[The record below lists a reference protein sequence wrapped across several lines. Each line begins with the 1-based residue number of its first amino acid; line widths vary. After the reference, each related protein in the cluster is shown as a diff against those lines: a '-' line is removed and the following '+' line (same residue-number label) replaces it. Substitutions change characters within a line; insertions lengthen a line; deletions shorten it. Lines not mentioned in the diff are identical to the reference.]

1 MGDLFGLQIY
11 RNRKSLTFHYPH
23 WWALRASMEQFGFQ
37 NSVALIWLIT
47 QSSKFTASFMR
58 NLKILPVFV
67 KPLVE

>member
-23 WWALRASMEQFGFQ
+23 WWAVRASMEQFGFQ

-47 QSSKFTASFMR
+47 QSS
-58 NLKILPVFV
+58 LL
-67 KPLVE
+67 LL